1 MPPAEADSYRGK
13 KAANE
18 RRRQEKR
25 RAKEARVALR
35 RVERV
40 DPYHGHESQFDPA
53 MPAGHRPPPMLGRA
67 VRSPQIIRPAQP
79 LA

>member
-1 MPPAEADSYRGK
+1 MPIATADTWRGK
-13 KAANE
+13 KAAKD

-40 DPYHGHESQFDPA
+40 DPYRGHESQFDPA
-53 MPAGHRPPPMLGRA
+53 MPADHQPPPMLGRA
-67 VRSPQIIRPAQP
+67 VRSPQID
-79 LA
+79 